1 MLQPFSRKDLS
12 IRSLPDRIYDCVQMV
27 MLYPN
32 KPKETAFAK
41 YYSQPQDPTPQQRS
55 LRNGYVSHHLVNVIQ
70 G

>member
-1 MLQPFSRKDLS
+1 
-12 IRSLPDRIYDCVQMV
+12 MV

-32 KPKETAFAK
+32 KPKEAAFAK
-41 YYSQPQDPTPQQRS
+41 YYSQPHDATPQQRN